1 MFLGRNKVIFGTT
14 WRWINYVIF
23 GCAIPLRFLWFFRG
37 VVRWSDCTGWRLW
50 RSDVSHVLVQ
60 FFLGSGHLNHLNR
73 RAHEAAPAWSHHCN
87 PVGRKNKA
95 AIKIHL
101 YQGKGVV
108 CASHLTCFSS
118 TTAKRN
124 DPVGCTSCRHQQPS
138 FKCIARQP
146 EHWQGMLNILPES
159 FADFKQK
166 IRIKNETCFSLFF
179 RCGTFCIHTDK
190 TTPCAPTHTEN
201 MV

>member
-14 WRWINYVIF
+14 WRWINYIIF

-101 YQGKGVV
+101 YTKVKV
-108 CASHLTCFSS
+108 LYVHLIWHASLQPLQKEMIQLDAHL
-118 TTAKRN
+118 A
-124 DPVGCTSCRHQQPS
+124 DTSNR
-138 FKCIARQP
+138 A
-146 EHWQGMLNILPES
+146 LNALPDNQNIGRE
-159 FADFKQK
+159 
-166 IRIKNETCFSLFF
+166 C
-179 RCGTFCIHTDK
+179 
-190 TTPCAPTHTEN
+190 
-201 MV
+201 